1 MKKTASSVDRNI
13 QTLNNKK
20 HVLRKNEQLIKAAF
34 GDITF
39 NDNTYANNAIKLAI
53 LKGLENTAYM
63 EVQGK
68 FSKDLRLATYGPR
81 HVMTPVITPASQM
94 LCYYRVK

>member
-63 EVQGK
+63 EV
-68 FSKDLRLATYGPR
+68 
-81 HVMTPVITPASQM
+81 
-94 LCYYRVK
+94 